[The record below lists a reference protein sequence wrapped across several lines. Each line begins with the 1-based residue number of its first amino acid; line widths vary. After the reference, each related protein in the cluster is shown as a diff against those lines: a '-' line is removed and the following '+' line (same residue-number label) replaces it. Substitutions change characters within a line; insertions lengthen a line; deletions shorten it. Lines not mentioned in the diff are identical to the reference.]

1 MAYQRRIEGGGV
13 WRISVDNSQES
24 HKPVETGD
32 LRAKGASRSREAL
45 EVQTGPPKPSGA
57 ISEPEKGTCASG
69 PGGGGGGGGRH
80 SIPARRVRLS
90 GSFAFSPGLFG
101 VTPPLVKNCTIRS

>member
-69 PGGGGGGGGRH
+69 PGGASLNPGAAG
-80 SIPARRVRLS
+80 A
-90 GSFAFSPGLFG
+90 AFRELCLQPRT
-101 VTPPLVKNCTIRS
+101 V